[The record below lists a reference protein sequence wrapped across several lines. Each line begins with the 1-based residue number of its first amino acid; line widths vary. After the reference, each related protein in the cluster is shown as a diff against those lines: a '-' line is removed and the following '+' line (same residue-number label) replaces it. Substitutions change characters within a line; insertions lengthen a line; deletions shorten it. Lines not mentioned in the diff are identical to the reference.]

1 MYPYMPYSYA
11 RYPKPVM
18 QQLKMSTLSAVQ
30 PFVQHGLKEA
40 HFTSYQHA
48 LMEVAA
54 MSYLLGK
61 GYEYNAAYQLV
72 EAWEVNESF

>member
-1 MYPYMPYSYA
+1 MYHYMPYPYA

-18 QQLKMSTLSAVQ
+18 QKLKSSTLNAVN

-61 GYEYNAAYQLV
+61 GYDYNAAYQLV

>member
-1 MYPYMPYSYA
+1 MYYYSPYSYQ
-11 RYPKPVM
+11 RYPEPIM
-18 QQLKMSTLSAVQ
+18 QQLKKSTLSAVL

-40 HFTSYQHA
+40 HFTSYEHA

-61 GYEYNAAYQLV
+61 GYDYNAAYQLV